1 MNRVLHA
8 ADCLD
13 ILNDADKL
21 PSQSVDL
28 IYLDPPFNS
37 NSTYN
42 LPFKSRDRSLKPVE
56 AFVDTWTW
64 QPDDD
69 ERLSALAKN
78 PKTRPLAAIVQFAR
92 EVESQRKKISLAAY
106 LLNMA
111 QRLFAMK
118 RALKETGS
126 IYLHCDPTAS
136 HYLKLMMDGIFGKKN
151 YINEITWE
159 RTNRGHKGSQF
170 APRYYHT
177 NTDILLFYSKS
188 NSYVFHIDNVLLPYE
203 DGYFENT
210 YKYHDN
216 RGAYSRSSPF
226 NRKNASPRP
235 NLCYEYK
242 GFTAP
247 WASGWT
253 ISLETLKKMDANGEI
268 EIEDGNIYRKVR
280 PRGGKRAS
288 NLWLFDHIGGT
299 LGEERLGYPT
309 QKPLAL
315 MERIIKASSNE
326 GDTVLDPFCGCGTTA
341 HAAEALGRKWVGI
354 DISKFSTGLIQRRIV
369 DNFAYLNRDDILVQG
384 TPESVAEARA
394 LAQEDKFEF
403 EKWVCGAMGANGMY
417 KNPGEKGADGGV
429 DGVVELPVIRQ
440 QGSKYESQT
449 EYVIIQVKGGHVAPD
464 AVKALSET
472 VRRLGAV
479 AGVMVCFREQLGTV
493 ENQRS
498 KELWAD
504 AYKRYPVI
512 QGFSI
517 DQLLADEKPNLPP
530 TWGFKH
536 GGKTSAPQLL

>member
-37 NSTYN
+37 NSKYN

-92 EVESQRKKISLAAY
+92 EVESRRKKISLAAY

-111 QRLFAMK
+111 QRLYAMK
-118 RALKETGS
+118 RVLKETGS

-136 HYLKLMMDGIFGKKN
+136 HYLKLLMDGVFGRQQFRREL
-151 YINEITWE
+151 IWSNEDSSGFKSATHNWI
-159 RTNRGHKGSQF
+159 RGHDTILYYIGIAGATFNKEYL
-170 APRYYHT
+170 PLDEKTIRRY
-177 NTDILLFYSKS
+177 DKIDS
-188 NSYVFHIDNVLLPYE
+188 NGRRYKIYRNKDGTERLSYLKVD
-203 DGYFENT
+203 
-210 YKYHDN
+210 
-216 RGAYSRSSPF
+216 RGAGVSSVWKDIPSF
-226 NRKNASPRP
+226 QQVNN
-235 NLCYEYK
+235 
-242 GFTAP
+242 T
-247 WASGWT
+247 
-253 ISLETLKKMDANGEI
+253 GE
-268 EIEDGNIYRKVR
+268 
-280 PRGGKRAS
+280 
-288 NLWLFDHIGGT
+288 L
-299 LGEERLGYPT
+299 LGYPT

-315 MERIIKASSNE
+315 MERIIKASSNP